1 VFIDLD
7 GFKQVNDAHGH
18 DAGDALLIEV
28 AARLRKH
35 LRSSD
40 LIARLGG
47 DEFLVVLEDIQDL
60 VPVEA
65 VSRKLLSE
73 LARPFALATGEV
85 QVTASIG
92 VSALPDDA
100 IDAGA
105 LMKHADTAMYAAKQ
119 AGKNTLQFYA
129 APVANDTNAQV
140 SAADPG

>member
-1 VFIDLD
+1 
-7 GFKQVNDAHGH
+7 
-18 DAGDALLIEV
+18 
-28 AARLRKH
+28 

-65 VSRKLLSE
+65 VSRKLLGE
-73 LARPFALATGEV
+73 LARPFGLATGEV

-100 IDAGA
+100 MDAAG
-105 LMKHADTAMYAAKQ
+105 LMKHADTAMYQAKQ
-119 AGKNTLQFYA
+119 AGKNTLRFYS
-129 APVANDTNAQV
+129 APVANDPAAQRA
-140 SAADPG
+140 SAADSD

>member
-1 VFIDLD
+1 M
-7 GFKQVNDAHGH
+7 
-18 DAGDALLIEV
+18 

-35 LRSSD
+35 LRASD

-100 IDAGA
+100 IDASA

-119 AGKNTLQFYA
+119 AGKNTLRFYA
-129 APVANDTNAQV
+129 APVANDPRAQA